1 MNYFVEKQYY
11 LQLLYLF
18 KDTIEQAIDQ
28 HIPLYHQI
36 KGRYLFTDT
45 HIQIV
50 YAHTR
55 YYISYVYL
63 DKLLL
68 KYKENQRKSKSSK
81 K

>member
-1 MNYFVEKQYY
+1 MNYFVEKRYY
-11 LQLLYLF
+11 LHLLYLF
-18 KDTIEQAIDQ
+18 KDTIEHEIDQ

-45 HIQIV
+45 HIQM
-50 YAHTR
+50 ADGHCR

-68 KYKENQRKSKSSK
+68 KYKENQKKSKSGK